1 MTSYMEHL
9 HMYNKMAANNLH
21 AYDFLYGTLARF
33 FKETI
38 SL

>member
-21 AYDFLYGTLARF
+21 AYDFLYGTL
-33 FKETI
+33 I
-38 SL
+38 YVQQNGC